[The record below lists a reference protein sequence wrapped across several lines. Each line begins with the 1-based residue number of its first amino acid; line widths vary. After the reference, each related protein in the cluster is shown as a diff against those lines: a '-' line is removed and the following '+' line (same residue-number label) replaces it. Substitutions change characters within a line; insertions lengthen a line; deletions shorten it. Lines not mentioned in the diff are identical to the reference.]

1 MGISFKKI
9 FFLAVIAI
17 ALPVAVYL
25 IGQRTGFFKK
35 ASGVAANL
43 VVDAGTSYAIPG
55 EGWRNLAQ
63 GGEEKG
69 RMLLPVLE
77 QVKALRPRYIRI
89 DHIYDQYD
97 VVSGSSGNL
106 GFNWA
111 QLDLTLGDITASGAK
126 PFIALSYMPPVIS
139 KSDIVD
145 DPVSWADWETV
156 VQKTV
161 EHISG
166 TMGIDG
172 VYYEVWNEPDL
183 FGKYKVYGG
192 KNYLDLYAHSVA
204 GAQRAAG
211 VKAFRIGGP
220 AVTAFYD
227 NWFNGLLK
235 FCSRNNVRI
244 DFYSWHRYSKNLD
257 DYENDFIRAKTL
269 LNDFPQY
276 KNIELIISEM
286 GPNSENDPVYDNSFG
301 AIHTI
306 ATLALLEND
315 VRKGFSFEI
324 KDGPGEKQ
332 YWGRWGMFTH
342 EKFGAPVAKPRANAF
357 YFLNKMTGE
366 KMNVAGEG
374 SWVKAFAK
382 KDNAVIKT
390 LIVNYDPSG
399 KHYEAVPLT
408 FMNLPYTNF
417 SFKRI
422 NFGGGGDEIL
432 VATTSAT
439 WKTTV
444 ELNANTA
451 AIFEIRP
458 K

>member
-1 MGISFKKI
+1 MGISFKKT
-9 FFLAVIAI
+9 FLLIIIVI

-25 IGQRTGFFKK
+25 VGQRTGFFKK
-35 ASGVAANL
+35 ASGVPANL
-43 VVDAGTSYAIPG
+43 VVDLGTSYAVAG

-77 QVKALRPRYIRI
+77 QTKALRPRYIRI

-97 VVSGSSGNL
+97 VVTGSSGNL
-106 GFNWA
+106 AFNWA
-111 QLDLTLGDITASGAK
+111 QLDLTLSDIAALGAK
-126 PFIALSYMPPVIS
+126 PFIALSYLPPVIS
-139 KSDIVD
+139 KSDIVG

-166 TMGIDG
+166 SLGIDG

-183 FGKYKVYGG
+183 FGKYKISGEKSYLNLYG
-192 KNYLDLYAHSVA
+192 HSIA
-204 GAQRAAG
+204 GAQRAKG
-211 VKAFRIGGP
+211 VKSFRIGGP

-227 NWFNGLLK
+227 NWFTGLLN
-235 FCSRNNVRI
+235 FCSQNNVRI

-257 DYENDFIRAKTL
+257 VFEDDFLRAKKL
-269 LNDFPQY
+269 LVDYPQY

-324 KDGPGEKQ
+324 KDGPGAKQ
-332 YWGRWGMFTH
+332 YWGRWGIFTH

-366 KMNVAGEG
+366 KINVAGEG

-382 KDNAVIKT
+382 KDNATFKI
-390 LIVNYDPSG
+390 LLVNYDPSG
-399 KHYEAVPLT
+399 KHYEAVPLSLT
-408 FMNLPYTNF
+408 NLPYKNF
-417 SFKRI
+417 SFKRV
-422 NFGGGGDEIL
+422 NFGGGGNDLL
-432 VATTSAT
+432 VATDSAT

-451 AIFEIRP
+451 AIFEITP